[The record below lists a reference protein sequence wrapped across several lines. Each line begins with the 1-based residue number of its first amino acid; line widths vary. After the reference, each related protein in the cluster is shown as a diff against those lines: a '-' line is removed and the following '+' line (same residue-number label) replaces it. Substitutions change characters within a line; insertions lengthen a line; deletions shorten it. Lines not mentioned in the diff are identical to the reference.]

1 MNLSKET
8 KEKNHS
14 NKLKR
19 ILEINKK
26 INSSTDFREVVSSI
40 LFSAIELIN
49 TEGGSLLLADDM
61 GQFLTFEVV
70 VGEGREKLEGLKIPA
85 NKGIA
90 GYIFTNNTPV
100 ISNDTEN
107 DPRFFGDVDKVSGMK
122 TRKLLGVPLV
132 KGGIVIGVIE
142 VVNKIDGRDFNEE
155 DLEMLSIFAEQAA
168 IAINNATLIKDLNQ
182 KARELAYLYDISN
195 YTISSIPDRKSLF
208 KKIVSVISEIA
219 GADRVSIMLFD
230 EATKTLRIEACIGID
245 EEIAN
250 NVRVDI
256 RDTFRP
262 SAFVFNSGYYV
273 FVSDMD
279 KDTRFGRN
287 KRLRYRGKSFVSL
300 PIKSQGKIVGI
311 INVTEFRKGVKI
323 TQDDIGFLEVVA
335 NQVGLAYDSVRMYE
349 DRIKMETLSKE
360 LEISRQIQMDLLPR
374 FFDVSNLLDIYFTL
388 TPHHVV
394 GGDFY
399 DVYRISER
407 EICFFLGDVSGKGL
421 PASIFMAASKSII
434 KAFSYEFKEPKKIF
448 DLSNAVLC
456 ESSESSMFATVFL
469 GIVDESKRVLNF
481 SNVGHGQQFLI
492 RSSNIIDL
500 HTKGVPLGIFSTS
513 VYESARVELQSGD
526 IIVVYSDGISESV
539 NDRGEFFGEKRIFE
553 IALKNKHLSSKEI
566 AERILEE
573 VKNFSSNHPDYGD
586 DISLGV
592 IKVL

>member
-1 MNLSKET
+1 MSLSKEV

-26 INSSTDFREVVSSI
+26 INSSTDFKEVVSSI

-49 TEGGSLLLADDM
+49 TKGGSLLLSDDT
-61 GQFLTFEVV
+61 GKFLTFEVV
-70 VGEGREKLEGLKIPA
+70 VGEGREKLEGLRIPA

-122 TRKLLGVPLV
+122 TKKLLGVPLV

-142 VVNKIDGRDFNEE
+142 VVNKVDGKDFNEE

-168 IAINNATLIKDLNQ
+168 IAINNATLIKDLNR
-182 KARELAYLYDISN
+182 KAKELAYLYDISN
-195 YTISSIPDRKSLF
+195 YTISSIPDRRSLF
-208 KKIVSVISEIA
+208 KKIVSVISDIA

-230 EATKTLRIEACIGID
+230 EYTKTLRIEACIGID

-250 NVRVDI
+250 SVRVDI

-262 SAFVFNSGYYV
+262 SAFVFSSGYYV

-279 KDTRFGRN
+279 KETRFGRN
-287 KRLRYRGKSFVSL
+287 KVLRYKSKSFVSL
-300 PIKSQGKIVGI
+300 PIKSQGKVVGV
-311 INVTEFRKGVKI
+311 INITEFRDGVKI
-323 TQDDIGFLEVVA
+323 NQDDIGFLEVIA
-335 NQVGLAYDSVRMYE
+335 NQVGLSYDSVRMYE
-349 DRIKMETLSKE
+349 DRIKMETLNKE
-360 LEISRQIQMDLLPR
+360 LEISKQIQMDLLPR
-374 FFDVSNLLDIYFTL
+374 FFGISNFLDIYFTL
-388 TPHHVV
+388 APYHVV

-399 DVYRISER
+399 DVYRISES
-407 EICFFLGDVSGKGL
+407 EVCFFLGDVSGKGL

-469 GIVDESKRVLNF
+469 GIVDERKKVLKF
-481 SNVGHGQQFLI
+481 SNAGHGQQFLV
-492 RSSNIIDL
+492 RGGDIINL
-500 HTKGVPLGIFSTS
+500 YTKGIPLGIFSTA
-513 VYESARVELQSGD
+513 VYRSEEIKLREGD

-539 NDRGEFFGEKRIFE
+539 DDKGEFFGEKRIYD
-553 IALKNKHLSSKEI
+553 IVLKSKHLSSKEI
-566 AERILEE
+566 AERILKE
-573 VKNFSSNHPDYGD
+573 VKNFSSDNPDYGD
-586 DISLGV
+586 DISLGI